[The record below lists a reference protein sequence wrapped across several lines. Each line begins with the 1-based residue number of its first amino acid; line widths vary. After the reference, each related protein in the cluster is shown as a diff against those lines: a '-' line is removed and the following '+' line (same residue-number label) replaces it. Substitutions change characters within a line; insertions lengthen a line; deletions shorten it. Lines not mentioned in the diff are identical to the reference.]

1 MVWSNCGHNSTAAR
15 LRILERDG
23 YRCTHCGDTQGPFEV
38 DHIDNTRGPHYDLD
52 ANKQTLCVACH
63 TRKTRAEEQRGRQRH
78 YARRR
83 LPQKPHPGLIR

>member
-1 MVWSNCGHNSTAAR
+1 MAWTNRGHNSTAAR

-23 YRCTHCGDTQGPFEV
+23 YRCVHCGNTRGPFEV

-52 ANKQTLCVACH
+52 TNKQTLCVACH
-63 TRKTRAEEQRGRQRH
+63 TKKTRAEEQQGRQRH